1 MHGSHVIRRLR
12 FTVAVDP
19 GSGEVSARHIPVAP
33 PVPDGLATALA
44 PVVAA
49 SAPAPGDSLSYAR
62 LPGDDGAVLCHTP
75 AKGGEAD
82 VLYLP
87 NGAAGDLPAMWPID
101 LWRSPTWRHTRP
113 VVPAGRR
120 LGEDTVPRPAMEITD
135 GRLADFARAR
145 QTRMISFLSDV
156 RRLFTGSLPG
166 SPPGPAIVVAEEEQA
181 SVALW
186 VAIACRFLHRFVDE
200 SHARSLTFTTR
211 ARRPYEAAQQI
222 IGIGPD
228 SEFDREDPGVLAR
241 FRVHDGLGG
250 DGSAP
255 EPDPWV
261 AKAARVWLRE
271 LPGRSGPVPQSP
283 PPSTPERLRLAA
295 ERLRGRPHQLHGT
308 GLYRV
313 LAARLPEGRP
323 TDPDTL
329 VLMYEL
335 VWGTAGPDLKGA
347 LEIARTCPPDLVVAA
362 RLHLWLTSWLSRPG
376 EITED
381 RCALARELLRHEQVY
396 RLDATKRAV
405 AELLVRGEDIT
416 VGGEAA
422 DAAERL
428 IRARLNRHDTPLTTE
443 LLAWARR
450 RLRRY
455 EESARL

>member
-1 MHGSHVIRRLR
+1 MHAGHVIRRLR

-19 GSGEVSARHIPVAP
+19 GSGEVSARHIPVGPPAP
-33 PVPDGLATALA
+33 AGLSTVLA
-44 PVVAA
+44 PLVAA

-62 LPGDDGAVLCHTP
+62 LPGDGGAVLCHTP

-82 VLYLP
+82 VLFLP
-87 NGAAGDLPAMWPID
+87 NGAAVDLPAMWPID
-101 LWRSPTWRHTRP
+101 LWRSPTWRPARP
-113 VVPAGRR
+113 A
-120 LGEDTVPRPAMEITD
+120 DTVPRPAMEITD

-145 QTRMISFLSDV
+145 QARMIAFLSDV
-156 RRLFTGSLPG
+156 RRLFTGPA
-166 SPPGPAIVVAEEEQA
+166 PGPPIVVAEEEQSA
-181 SVALW
+181 VALW
-186 VAIACRFLHRFVDE
+186 VALACRFLHRFVDE
-200 SHARSLTFTTR
+200 AHARSLTFTTR
-211 ARRPYEAAQQI
+211 ARRPYEARQQI
-222 IGIGPD
+222 VGVGPD
-228 SEFDREDPGVLAR
+228 SEFDRKDHETLRR

-250 DGSAP
+250 DGSPA

-271 LPGRSGPVPQSP
+271 LPGRSGPLPQSP

-329 VLMYEL
+329 LLMYEL

-376 EITED
+376 EITDD
-381 RCALARELLRHEQVY
+381 RCALARELLRHEHAY

-405 AELLVRGEDIT
+405 AELLVRGQDIT
-416 VGGEAA
+416 SGGATA

-455 EESARL
+455 EEGARL

>member
-12 FTVAVDP
+12 FTIAVDP
-19 GSGEVSARHIPVAP
+19 GNGEVSARHIPLGP
-33 PVPDGLATALA
+33 PAPDGLPIALA
-44 PVVAA
+44 PLVAA

-75 AKGGEAD
+75 PKGGEAD
-82 VLYLP
+82 VLFLP

-101 LWRSPTWRHTRP
+101 LWRSPTWR
-113 VVPAGRR
+113 PARLGTAPGRR

-145 QTRMISFLSDV
+145 QARMIAFLSDV
-156 RRLFTGSLPG
+156 RRLFTGSA
-166 SPPGPAIVVAEEEQA
+166 PGPRIVVAEEDQA
-181 SVALW
+181 AVALW
-186 VAIACRFLHRFVDE
+186 IALACRFLHRFVDE

-211 ARRPYEAAQQI
+211 ARRPYEAPQQI
-222 IGIGPD
+222 VGIGPD
-228 SEFDREDPGVLAR
+228 TDFDRKDLDLLTR
-241 FRVHDGLGG
+241 YRVHDGLGG
-250 DGSAP
+250 DGSRP

-271 LPGRSGPVPQSP
+271 LPGRAGPVPQSP

-313 LAARLPEGRP
+313 LAARLPNGGP

-329 VLMYEL
+329 LLMYEL

-347 LEIARTCPPDLVVAA
+347 LEIARTCPPELVVAA

-376 EITED
+376 EITDD
-381 RCALARELLRHEQVY
+381 RCALAQELLRHEHVY

-405 AELLVRGEDIT
+405 AELLVRGQDIT
-416 VGGEAA
+416 AGGEAA
-422 DAAERL
+422 DEAERL